1 MNRYAIIESGTVTNV
16 VIWDGE
22 AECAAIPADA
32 VKLDDGS
39 PVGPGYTFEGTS
51 FAAPPAPELPTLPIE
66 S

>member
-1 MNRYAIIESGTVTNV
+1 MMSRYAIIENGAVTNV

-39 PVGPGYTFEGTS
+39 PVGPGYAYDGSTFT
-51 FAAPPAPELPTLPIE
+51 PPVHVPLPSI
-66 S
+66 

>member
-1 MNRYAIIESGTVTNV
+1 MTRYAIIESGLVTNV
-16 VIWDGE
+16 VLWDGTT
-22 AECAAIPADA
+22 ECDAIPAGSIL
-32 VKLDDGS
+32 LDDDA